1 VKYRFLSFFGSVALV
16 LGAITLTVP
25 ARSQN
30 ISVEVKRWLEI
41 TRLRGNVLFLSPQ
54 QRPAQIGDRLQT
66 PGQGAITSPRSY
78 AILLLDTQIGR
89 IHVAENSDLRVK
101 SLTITPLDGRVTLL
115 EVLKGQ
121 ARLLVRRFT
130 NPDSRLEL
138 ETPAGVIGVRGT
150 EFGVGVG
157 PNGKTN
163 VATLAGT
170 VTASAQGQTVQVEK
184 GFASSIVPGEP
195 PTPPRLLTNDLRLKV
210 IRLAR
215 NSLGTLEFK
224 AQVDPFNL
232 VWVNDQPVDVNKEG
246 YIKAILPLPT
256 SFLVR
261 VRVQSP
267 LGQDIA
273 YTLLVR

>member
-1 VKYRFLSFFGSVALV
+1 MKYRFLGFFGSVTLV
-16 LGAITLTVP
+16 LGAIALTVP

-101 SLTITPLDGRVTLL
+101 SLTITPSNGRVTLL

-163 VATLAGT
+163 LATLEGT

-215 NSLGTLEFK
+215 NSLGTLEFQ

-232 VWVNDQPVDVNKEG
+232 VWVNDRPVDVNKEG
-246 YIKAILPLPT
+246 YIQASLPLPT

>member
-1 VKYRFLSFFGSVALV
+1 VKYRFLGFFGSVTLV
-16 LGAITLTVP
+16 LGAIALTVP

-101 SLTITPLDGRVTLL
+101 SLTITPSNGRVTLL

-163 VATLAGT
+163 LATLEGT

-215 NSLGTLEFK
+215 NSLGTLEFQ

-232 VWVNDQPVDVNKEG
+232 VWVNDRPVDVNKEG
-246 YIKAILPLPT
+246 YIQASLPLPT